1 MNSRYSFF
9 ILSAFLCLASC
20 KTAKTG
26 TTEKNTKTSFYKSGV
41 FACYYHDKF
50 NGRKTASGELFS
62 NRKMTAA
69 HKELEFG
76 TRVKV
81 TNIQNNKSVIVEVN
95 DRGPFA
101 KGLEIDLSKK
111 AFDEISHDAKAG
123 KLEVRLEILK
133 DSR

>member
-1 MNSRYSFF
+1 MNFRYSLL
-9 ILSAFLCLASC
+9 ILTAFLCLAGC

-26 TTEKNTKTSFYKSGV
+26 VKDKNTKTSFYKDGV

-50 NGRKTASGELFS
+50 NGKKTASGAVFS
-62 NRKMTAA
+62 NNKRTAA

-76 TRVKV
+76 TKVKV
-81 TNIQNNKSVIVEVN
+81 TNVQNNKSVVVEVN
-95 DRGPFA
+95 DRGPFT

-111 AFDEISHDAKAG
+111 AFHEISHDPKAG
-123 KLEVRLEILK
+123 KLKVRLEILK